1 MSCNPEQP
9 RGCTGET
16 CKAGGT
22 YVSERGAR
30 QYVEEGEAFPNCPVS
45 GQDTTWLRTS

>member
-1 MSCNPEQP
+1 MLKTEQP

-22 YVSERGAR
+22 YVSEAGAKR
-30 QYVEEGEAFPNCPVS
+30 YFDEGEPFTACPVA
-45 GQDTTWLRTS
+45 GKETQWCRTT